1 MPDAMPP
8 VLLFRCCDE
17 STRHA
22 DARFYRQ
29 RHSPALTFRA
39 DAATKS
45 GQQVGR
51 GCPAPRGLAL
61 PGRSP
66 WQGRRFARPLH
77 PTRATSCH
85 VASTIRSALLPRYPQ
100 RQAFAPDTTTKPCA
114 GWMPATSCHVASTI
128 KRALLPRYPQRQA
141 FAPDTTT
148 KPCAGWMPA
157 TSCHVASTI
166 RRALLPRYP
175 SVRLSRPTPR
185 RKTFRLST
193 PDQARAA
200 WIGASVRRWTRPGGA
215 GAR

>member
-1 MPDAMPP
+1 MRCAP

-51 GCPAPRGLAL
+51 GVTAPRGLAL

-77 PTRATSCH
+77 PTRAGGLSRPPCTPTTKRALPLGTRVRLSRPTPRRGTRPGS
-85 VASTIRSALLPRYPQ
+85 STFAQPCAGLDARSGPFAAPTPHDQRRSALDRKSEEPCSS
-100 RQAFAPDTTTKPCA
+100 DTA
-114 GWMPATSCHVASTI
+114 
-128 KRALLPRYPQRQA
+128 
-141 FAPDTTT
+141 
-148 KPCAGWMPA
+148 
-157 TSCHVASTI
+157 
-166 RRALLPRYP
+166 

-185 RKTFRLST
+185 RKAFRLST

-215 GAR
+215 MPR